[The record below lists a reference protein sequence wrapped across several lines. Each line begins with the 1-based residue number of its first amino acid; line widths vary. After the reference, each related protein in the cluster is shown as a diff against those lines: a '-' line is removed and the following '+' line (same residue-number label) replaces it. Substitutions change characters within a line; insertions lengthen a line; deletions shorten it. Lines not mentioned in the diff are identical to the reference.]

1 LDEEEDKAYVTV
13 SREWRRI
20 DRTSMEWKDSNWKAQ
35 QREEDSSHWYPRIS
49 SDGTQL
55 AVFTVKDNNTVTV
68 VTFNTATGF
77 HTQTYLFELAD
88 KQQLRIEDV
97 VTSPDLH
104 VFWIPIGGL
113 HRLHKSDTGCM
124 IKEFDLPPIFP
135 DGSMT
140 GDKLC
145 FSASG
150 RYLAVCV
157 HQAVEELQSSAQA
170 EIHICELNH
179 TDNRVDFCTVLVRT
193 QQKGN
198 LRLTFHRSPTEPI
211 LALLGEAAGCASY
224 V

>member
-1 LDEEEDKAYVTV
+1 
-13 SREWRRI
+13 
-20 DRTSMEWKDSNWKAQ
+20 MEWKDSNWKAQ

-88 KQQLRIEDV
+88 KQQLHIEDV

-104 VFWIPIGGL
+104 VFWIPNGGL

-124 IKEFDLPPIFP
+124 IKGFDLPPNFL

-150 RYLAVCV
+150 RYLTV
-157 HQAVEELQSSAQA
+157 HQAVEELQSS
-170 EIHICELNH
+170 IF
-179 TDNRVDFCTVLVRT
+179 T
-193 QQKGN
+193 
-198 LRLTFHRSPTEPI
+198 
-211 LALLGEAAGCASY
+211 
-224 V
+224 